1 MTESERKK
9 GSSRKKLSE
18 LPAES
23 AFDSLIN
30 ETALL
35 FHRLRIVAD
44 QIHHQGEISG
54 GLRSIL
60 RGLDKSGAQTVPQMA
75 RARNVSRQHVQML
88 VNQLVRERCVE
99 MVPNPAH
106 KRSALVRLTAQGKKV
121 VETMNHREV
130 NLLSKSDLGVS
141 DQELQEAAET
151 LRAVRALFESE
162 QWKRL
167 IKTMK

>member
-1 MTESERKK
+1 
-9 GSSRKKLSE
+9 
-18 LPAES
+18 
-23 AFDSLIN
+23 
-30 ETALL
+30 
-35 FHRLRIVAD
+35 
-44 QIHHQGEISG
+44 
-54 GLRSIL
+54 
-60 RGLDKSGAQTVPQMA
+60 
-75 RARNVSRQHVQML
+75 
-88 VNQLVRERCVE
+88 